1 MDTSRYDEFDS
12 LISRYKYFVKDYCL
26 RYSKFESD
34 LCVELEQ
41 ECYIVMWRRLPKLP
55 KQSSLVREFTW
66 VYWSCRSAISHYF
79 RRKQDIITQPID
91 QYLADTLAA
100 PDKSETRALIE
111 DLAQYLTPREQKVF
125 MLTADGYDPK
135 SIAEKLGIKP
145 ESVSQSLYRIILKLR
160 YIVKSK
166 NYER

>member
-1 MDTSRYDEFDS
+1 MDPSRYVEFDS
-12 LISRYKYFVKDYCL
+12 LINRHKHFIKGYCL
-26 RYSKFESD
+26 RYCKFEGD

-55 KQSSLVREFTW
+55 KQSSPVRELAW

-79 RRKQDIITQPID
+79 RRKQGILTQPID
-91 QYLADTLAA
+91 QHLADTLAA
-100 PDKSETRALIE
+100 PDESENRALIE
-111 DLAQYLTPREQKVF
+111 DLAQYLTPRERKVF
-125 MLTADGYDPK
+125 MLTAEGFDPT
-135 SIAEKLGIKP
+135 SIAKKLDIKP

-160 YIVKSK
+160 YIVNSK